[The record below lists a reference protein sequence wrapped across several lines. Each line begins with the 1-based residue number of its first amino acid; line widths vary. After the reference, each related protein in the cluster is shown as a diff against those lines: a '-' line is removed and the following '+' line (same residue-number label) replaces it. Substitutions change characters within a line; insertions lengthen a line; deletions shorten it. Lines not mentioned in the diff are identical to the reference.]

1 MSSTLTF
8 LGTGTSQGI
17 PMIGCNCHVC
27 QSSDSKD
34 KRLRTSALIE
44 HKGFKIVIDCGP
56 DFRQQMLRENINDID
71 AVLLTHQHKDHTGGM
86 DDIRAFNYFR
96 QKRYE
101 AARAAACSQANATL
115 QQEKNHYGIPAG
127 EANTNRTNS
136 GVTNSV
142 DALSE
147 DIDFPIYAEERV
159 QEGLKLEYHYA
170 FKEFKYPGV
179 PDFKLITIDENP
191 FTITKTLPPG
201 SVANSFQ
208 SPTGA
213 NAEFSNAGTSLAP
226 NARIANASESQIAA
240 NARIADVYES
250 QIAANAEFSN
260 AYTSLTPNAR
270 IADASESQI
279 AANARIAELEVIP
292 IRVMHYKLPILGF
305 RFDNLAYITDGSAI
319 PESEFEKLQ
328 GLDVLIINTVR
339 HAKHISHFSLQEAI
353 DIIKRVGAKRN
364 YLTHLSHQIGTHAEL
379 SAELAQWS
387 HSNKLSAEQ
396 PQRHRAN
403 DFSTSDSNITVMPAY
418 DGLKIEF

>member
-27 QSSDSKD
+27 QSPDPKD

-101 AARAAACSQANATL
+101 AAKAIAL
-115 QQEKNHYGIPAG
+115 QQ
-127 EANTNRTNS
+127 RTNS
-136 GVTNSV
+136 CGIPSGEAHTNGKLSGATNTV
-142 DALSE
+142 DTLSY
-147 DIDFPIYAEERV
+147 DIDFPIYAEKLV

-179 PDFKLITIDENP
+179 PDFKLITIDEEP
-191 FTITKTLPPG
+191 FTITKALPLG
-201 SVANSFQ
+201 SVADSSQN
-208 SPTGA
+208 PTTLNEA
-213 NAEFSNAGTSLAP
+213 IAYASAP
-226 NARIANASESQIAA
+226 QTATNTDIS
-240 NARIADVYES
+240 
-250 QIAANAEFSN
+250 
-260 AYTSLTPNAR
+260 
-270 IADASESQI
+270 DASESQI
-279 AANARIAELEVIP
+279 APNAGIAYASESQIAPNARIAYASESQIAPNAGIAELEVIP

-305 RFDNLAYITDGSAI
+305 RFDNLAYITDGSSI

-339 HAKHISHFSLQEAI
+339 HAKHISHFSLPEAL

-379 SAELAQWS
+379 SAELEKWCNTNRHSAQTAQCCNS
-387 HSNKLSAEQ
+387 NGVSAQTAQCCHSN
-396 PQRHRAN
+396 
-403 DFSTSDSNITVMPAY
+403 DFPISVNNITVVPAY

>member
-101 AARAAACSQANATL
+101 AARAAAYSQANTTL

-191 FTITKTLPPG
+191 FTITKTLPLG

-208 SPTGA
+208 SPT
-213 NAEFSNAGTSLAP
+213 
-226 NARIANASESQIAA
+226 
-240 NARIADVYES
+240 
-250 QIAANAEFSN
+250 
-260 AYTSLTPNAR
+260 
-270 IADASESQI
+270 
-279 AANARIAELEVIP
+279 AANARIAELEIIP

-339 HAKHISHFSLQEAI
+339 HAKHISHFSLQEAL

>member
-101 AARAAACSQANATL
+101 AARAAACLQANTTL

-191 FTITKTLPPG
+191 FTITKTLPLG

-208 SPTGA
+208 SPT
-213 NAEFSNAGTSLAP
+213 
-226 NARIANASESQIAA
+226 
-240 NARIADVYES
+240 
-250 QIAANAEFSN
+250 AANAEFSN
-260 AYTSLTPNAR
+260 AYTSLAPNAR

-279 AANARIAELEVIP
+279 AAHARIAELEVIP

-339 HAKHISHFSLQEAI
+339 HAKHISHFSLQEAL